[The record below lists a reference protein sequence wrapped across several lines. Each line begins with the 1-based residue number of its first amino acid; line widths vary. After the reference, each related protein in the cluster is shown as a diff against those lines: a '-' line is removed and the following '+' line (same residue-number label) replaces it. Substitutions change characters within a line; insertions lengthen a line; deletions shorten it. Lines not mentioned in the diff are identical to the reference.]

1 MWELELVNKLTSYV
15 NGYNLSQFMEDSWLW
30 RGETNG
36 CFSVKSAY
44 CGMFEQ
50 HKDSFECEILAVTWK
65 LKVQS
70 KIRFLPGMVFRNKI
84 LAGDNLIHRNIDVGI
99 ANYNCKFCLNAL
111 ETMEHLLFRCPIITI
126 VWNSCYG

>member
-65 LKVQS
+65 LKVQP

-84 LAGDNLIHRNIDVGI
+84 PAGDNLIHRNIDIGI